1 MKFVFLGPPGAG
13 KGTQAKIL
21 AKKLNIPAISTGDIF
36 RENIKDQTELGKKA
50 VDYTSKGLLVPDSVT
65 NAMVEQRLMKLD
77 CANGF
82 ILDGYPRT
90 INQAKF
96 LDGIETIDKVVNFV
110 LTDKEVVRRISGRRT
125 CKNCN
130 AIYHIEFLKPKKKG
144 MCDKC
149 NMRLIQ
155 REDDKPKAVKKRLQV
170 YKKQTEP
177 LIEYYSKKG
186 ILVNVD
192 SSQGIEKISAAVRDI
207 LSV

>member
-36 RENIKDQTELGKKA
+36 RDNIKDQSELGKKA
-50 VDYTSKGLLVPDSVT
+50 VEYTSKGLLVPDHVT
-65 NAMVEQRLMKLD
+65 NAMAEQRLMKLD

-96 LDGIETIDKVVNFV
+96 LDEIETIDKVINFV
-110 LTDKEVVRRISGRRT
+110 LTDDEVIRRISGRRT
-125 CKNCN
+125 CKNCA
-130 AIYHIEFLKPKKKG
+130 AIYHIDFLKPKKKAV
-144 MCDKC
+144 CDKC
-149 NMRLIQ
+149 LTKLTQ

-177 LIEYYSKKG
+177 LIEYYTKKG
-186 ILVNVD
+186 ILVNID
-192 SSQGIEKISAAVRDI
+192 SSPTIKEISKKVEKT
-207 LSV
+207 LQ

>member
-36 RENIKDQTELGKKA
+36 RDNIKDQSELGKKA
-50 VDYTSKGLLVPDSVT
+50 VEYTSKGLLVPDHVT
-65 NAMVEQRLMKLD
+65 NAMAEQRLMKLD

-96 LDGIETIDKVVNFV
+96 LDEIETIDKVINFV
-110 LTDKEVVRRISGRRT
+110 LTDDEVIRRISGRRT
-125 CKNCN
+125 CKNCA
-130 AIYHIEFLKPKKKG
+130 AIYHIDFLKPKKKAV
-144 MCDKC
+144 CDKC
-149 NMRLIQ
+149 LTKLTQ

-177 LIEYYSKKG
+177 LIEYYTKKE

-192 SSQGIEKISAAVRDI
+192 SSPTIKEISKKVEKT
-207 LSV
+207 LQ

>member
-21 AKKLNIPAISTGDIF
+21 SKKINIPAISTGDIF
-36 RENIKDQTELGKKA
+36 RDNIKDQTELGKNA
-50 VDYTSKGLLVPDSVT
+50 VEYTSKGLLVPDHVT
-65 NAMVEQRLMKLD
+65 NGMVEQRLMKMD

-96 LDGIETIDKVVNFV
+96 LDEIETIDKVINFV
-110 LTDKEVVRRISGRRT
+110 LTDEEVIRRISGRRT
-125 CKNCN
+125 CNDCN
-130 AIYHIEFLKPKKKG
+130 AIYHIDFLKSKKKG
-144 MCDKC
+144 VCDKC
-149 NMRLIQ
+149 NIKLIQ
-155 REDDKPKAVKKRLQV
+155 REDDKPMAVKKRLQV

-177 LIEYYSKKG
+177 LIEYYTKKG

-192 SSQGIEKISAAVRDI
+192 SSPTIKEISHKVEKT
-207 LSV
+207 LQ

>member
-21 AKKLNIPAISTGDIF
+21 SKKLNIPAISTGDIF

-50 VDYTSKGLLVPDSVT
+50 VEYTSKGLLVPDSVT
-65 NAMVEQRLMKLD
+65 NSMVEQRLMKMD

-96 LDGIETIDKVVNFV
+96 LDEIETIDKVVNFV
-110 LTDKEVVRRISGRRT
+110 LTDDEVVRRISGRRT
-125 CKNCN
+125 CSNCN
-130 AIYHIEFLKPKKKG
+130 GIYHVDFLKPKKKDV
-144 MCDKC
+144 CDKC
-149 NMRLIQ
+149 NIKLTQ
-155 REDDKPKAVKKRLQV
+155 REDDKPKAVKKRLIV

-177 LIEYYSKKG
+177 LIEYYNKK
-186 ILVNVD
+186 
-192 SSQGIEKISAAVRDI
+192 RI
-207 LSV
+207 LSNIDSNPTIKEISHKVEKSLQ

>member
-21 AKKLNIPAISTGDIF
+21 GKKLNIPAISTCDIF
-36 RENIKDQTELGKKA
+36 RDNIKDQTELGKNA
-50 VDYTSKGLLVPDSVT
+50 VEYTSKGLLVPDSVT
-65 NAMVEQRLMKLD
+65 NGMVEQRLMKMD

-96 LDGIETIDKVVNFV
+96 LDEIETIDKVINFI

-125 CKNCN
+125 CKDCN
-130 AIYHIEFLKPKKKG
+130 AIYHIDFLKSKKKG
-144 MCDKC
+144 VCDKC
-149 NMRLIQ
+149 AIKLTQ

-177 LIEYYSKKG
+177 LIEYYTKKG

-192 SSQGIEKISAAVRDI
+192 SSPTIKEISHKVEKT
-207 LSV
+207 LQ

>member
-21 AKKLNIPAISTGDIF
+21 SKKINIPAISTGDIF

-50 VDYTSKGLLVPDSVT
+50 VEYTIKGLLVPDQVT
-65 NAMVEQRLMKLD
+65 NGMVEQRLMKLD

-96 LDGIETIDKVVNFV
+96 LDNIETIDKVINFV
-110 LTDKEVVRRISGRRT
+110 LTDKEVIRRISGRRT
-125 CKNCN
+125 CKNCG
-130 AIYHIEFLKPKKKG
+130 AIYHIDFLKSKKKG
-144 MCDKC
+144 VCDKC
-149 NMRLIQ
+149 NIKLTQ
-155 REDDKPKAVKKRLQV
+155 RKDDKPMAVKKRLQV

-177 LIEYYSKKG
+177 LIEYYNKKG
-186 ILVNVD
+186 ILINID
-192 SSQGIEKISAAVRDI
+192 SNPTIKEIGHKVEKS
-207 LSV
+207 LQ

>member
-21 AKKLNIPAISTGDIF
+21 GKKLNIPAISTGDIF
-36 RENIKDQTELGKKA
+36 RDNIKDQTELGKNA
-50 VDYTSKGLLVPDSVT
+50 VEYTSKGLLVPDSVT
-65 NAMVEQRLMKLD
+65 NGMVEQRLMKMD

-96 LDGIETIDKVVNFV
+96 LDEIETIDKVINFI

-125 CKNCN
+125 CKDCN
-130 AIYHIEFLKPKKKG
+130 AIYHIDFLKSKKKG
-144 MCDKC
+144 VCDKC
-149 NMRLIQ
+149 AIKLTQ

-177 LIEYYSKKG
+177 LIEYYTKKG

-192 SSQGIEKISAAVRDI
+192 SSPTIKEISHKVEKT
-207 LSV
+207 LQ

>member
-36 RENIKDQTELGKKA
+36 RDNIKDQTELGKNA
-50 VDYTSKGLLVPDSVT
+50 VEYTSKGLLVPDHVT
-65 NAMVEQRLMKLD
+65 NGMVEQRLMKMD

-96 LDGIETIDKVVNFV
+96 LDNIETIDKVINFV
-110 LTDKEVVRRISGRRT
+110 LTDDEVIRRISGRRT
-125 CKNCN
+125 CENCG
-130 AIYHIEFLKPKKKG
+130 AIYHIDFLKPKKKAV
-144 MCDKC
+144 CDKC
-149 NMRLIQ
+149 AIKLTQ

-177 LIEYYSKKG
+177 LIEYYTKKG

-192 SSQGIEKISAAVRDI
+192 SSPTIKEISHKVEKT
-207 LSV
+207 LQ

>member
-36 RENIKDQTELGKKA
+36 RDNIKDQTELGKNA
-50 VDYTSKGLLVPDSVT
+50 VEYTSKGLLVPDHVT
-65 NAMVEQRLMKLD
+65 NGMVEQRLMKMD

-96 LDGIETIDKVVNFV
+96 LDNIETIDKVINFV
-110 LTDKEVVRRISGRRT
+110 LTDDEVIRRISGRRT
-125 CKNCN
+125 CENCG
-130 AIYHIEFLKPKKKG
+130 AIYHIDFLKPKKKAV
-144 MCDKC
+144 CDKC
-149 NMRLIQ
+149 AIKLTQ

-177 LIEYYSKKG
+177 LIEYYTKKG
-186 ILVNVD
+186 ILVNID
-192 SSQGIEKISAAVRDI
+192 SSPTIKEISHKVEKT
-207 LSV
+207 LQ

>member
-21 AKKLNIPAISTGDIF
+21 SKKINIPAISTGDIF

-50 VDYTSKGLLVPDSVT
+50 VEYTSKGLLVPDHVT
-65 NAMVEQRLMKLD
+65 NGMVEQRLMKMD

-96 LDGIETIDKVVNFV
+96 LDEIETIDKVINFV
-110 LTDKEVVRRISGRRT
+110 LTDDEVIRRISGRRT
-125 CKNCN
+125 CKDCN
-130 AIYHIEFLKPKKKG
+130 AIYHVDFLKPKKKG
-144 MCDKC
+144 LCDKC
-149 NMRLIQ
+149 NIRLTQ

-177 LIEYYSKKG
+177 LIAYYTKKG

-192 SSQGIEKISAAVRDI
+192 SSPTIKEISHKVEKS
-207 LSV
+207 LQ